1 MPQLELSTYFSQF
14 FWLILCFCILWLM
27 LSLFITP
34 KLSDIIEQRKRK
46 INDYV
51 QKADKLNMQA
61 KEALDRYNT
70 SLAQAEEIAEK
81 EMQKGKDELKAYLSD
96 AENKMTASI
105 NRKIADNEFLLA
117 KEKKNTLQQI
127 ENISEDLAFEIVK
140 KLGFS
145 NIKRQDIAAIA
156 QKEKQ

>member
-105 NRKIADNEFLLA
+105 NRKIADNEFFET
-117 KEKKNTLQQI
+117 KEKVCLPPPFLPFPRIPKHAT
-127 ENISEDLAFEIVK
+127 ENFSAFHHW
-140 KLGFS
+140 GFYP
-145 NIKRQDIAAIA
+145 
-156 QKEKQ
+156 